1 MPKRLLTFA
10 GSAVL
15 IEYEGTQPEKIVE
28 FLYGDIAGDD
38 DIAPHLTF
46 CLVENAAGQLCL
58 TQDDDLL
65 YEGDSPAAAAD
76 LLLGKSCY
84 HLADRSRGG
93 LLFHA
98 GGLCRQGK
106 GLLLPGT
113 MGVGKTTLTAWLLSR
128 GFDYLTDELVF
139 VPQGAETIRPFPRP
153 LNLKRPAR
161 SLFEHQL
168 DFDGQNNQILSAGS
182 TDLIP
187 PTLFSPSTTLGEPQL
202 CLIIFP
208 HYQVDGEFELQ
219 QLSKAQV
226 GLELMQCLINARNL
240 PDHGFPEIT
249 RLARAVP
256 AYKMTYANFAQIEPH
271 IFSLF
276 GNVLDSG

>member
-15 IEYEGTQPEKIVE
+15 IEYEGPQPEKIVE
-28 FLYGDIAGDD
+28 YLYGDISGDD

-46 CLVENAAGQLCL
+46 CLVENAAGQLRL
-58 TQDDDLL
+58 TQDDNLL
-65 YEGDSPAAAAD
+65 YEGDSMATAAD

-84 HLADRSRGG
+84 HLADRSQGG

-113 MGVGKTTLTAWLLSR
+113 MGAGKTTLTAWLLSR

-139 VPQGAETIRPFPRP
+139 VPQGAETIQPFPRP
-153 LNLKRPAR
+153 LNFKRPAR

-168 DFDGQNNQILSAGS
+168 DFDGQDNQILSAGS

-187 PTLFSPSTTLGEPQL
+187 PTLFSPNTALSEPRL
-202 CLIIFP
+202 RLIIFP
-208 HYQVDGEFELQ
+208 HYQVDGRFELL
-219 QLSKAQV
+219 QLSRAQA

-240 PDHGFPEIT
+240 PDHGFSEVT

-256 AYKMTYANFAQIEPH
+256 AYNMTYANFAQVESH
-271 IFSLF
+271 IDSLLAT
-276 GNVLDSG
+276 V